1 MGPVNDRGSCTWIAP
16 LHVFNTALNG
26 WSFLVDICYG
36 VAAKRG
42 KKERKKEK
50 IRMENRERE
59 RKEWFN
65 FTYRV
70 EVDFPVLRV

>member
-26 WSFLVDICYG
+26 WSFLVDIYYR
-36 VAAKRG
+36 VADTK

-50 IRMENRERE
+50 VRMERERE
-59 RKEWFN
+59 R
-65 FTYRV
+65 RG
-70 EVDFPVLRV
+70 